1 MGRAWMPLYVGDY
14 LRDTRDLNTL
24 QHGAYLLLI
33 MHYWQHDALPSDDAR
48 LAAITG
54 LSVAQWRRIREPV
67 QAKFSDG
74 WRHKRIEAEIAKT
87 DRALMQRR
95 AAGRNGGV
103 KSGIARAVA
112 QGEAIIRAQAEGKRA
127 LRRNPSGP
135 AASDPAGGKQPR
147 TNHNH
152 RFESSSAAREGPER
166 AKAPESRR
174 ITQPQSPPINGRG
187 RSSTPCSRAAAS
199 MRRRARTRQQAT
211 RPPTRKPENSR
222 HGTAWTQAQNRAS
235 ASGWRAGAR
244 AIRYPRAGDPAAASG
259 VAAGREAHGPEG
271 REPARLPQSPGR
283 AHRRAIFGGRAL
295 RGRGRQIPRRHR
307 DAERHLGYRPRLRL
321 PGRSQLRA
329 HWARRANAGGARSA
343 TMRPSRPCSS
353 PASAP
358 PARSR
363 AWRCTA
369 SHARAAR
376 SPTSSAASRPWPS
389 ISAVQARASAQTD
402 LPLSASSGSCA
413 SSGGGRPKMRLN
425 ISSVQSITQ

>member
-33 MHYWQHDALPSDDAR
+33 MHYWQHDALPGDDAR

-135 AASDPAGGKQPR
+135 AAGDPAGGKQPR

-152 RFESSSAAREGPER
+152 RFESSLAACESPER
-166 AKAPESRR
+166 TKAPEEPPNHAPAKPANQWSR
-174 ITQPQSPPINGRG
+174 Q
-187 RSSTPCSRAAAS
+187 
-199 MRRRARTRQQAT
+199 
-211 RPPTRKPENSR
+211 EL
-222 HGTAWTQAQNRAS
+222 
-235 ASGWRAGAR
+235 
-244 AIRYPRAGDPAAASG
+244 D
-259 VAAGREAHGPEG
+259 
-271 REPARLPQSPGR
+271 
-283 AHRRAIFGGRAL
+283 AL
-295 RGRGRQIPRRHR
+295 F
-307 DAERHLGYRPRLRL
+307 
-321 PGRSQLRA
+321 
-329 HWARRANAGGARSA
+329 ARRSLDAVASQDAPSGNA
-343 TMRPSRPCSS
+343 PSNP
-353 PASAP
+353 
-358 PARSR
+358 
-363 AWRCTA
+363 
-369 SHARAAR
+369 
-376 SPTSSAASRPWPS
+376 
-389 ISAVQARASAQTD
+389 QT
-402 LPLSASSGSCA
+402 GE
-413 SSGGGRPKMRLN
+413 
-425 ISSVQSITQ
+425 